1 MIFVSNYPGLT
12 DRFLKY
18 VKVET
23 RSDENSTTIP
33 STESQVEFAK
43 QLAAELKELGLSNVR
58 IHPTNGYVLA
68 TLPSNLEAG
77 KSAKKVGFIS
87 HMDTADFNA
96 KNVNPQIVDNYDG
109 QSVIKLD
116 EAGEYVLDPAE
127 FPNLKNY
134 RGHTLITTDGT
145 TLLGADDKAGV
156 AEIITAFAYLLKHPE
171 IKHGTLQLGI
181 GPDEEIGTGADH
193 FDVADFDADL
203 AYTVDGGPLGEL
215 EYETF
220 NAAQAE
226 ISFTGKNVH
235 PGTAKGVMVNASLLA
250 MDFQSRLPQ
259 DQVPELTAGREGF
272 FLLLS
277 VEGNVEEAKLTYII
291 RDHDRQKFEAKK
303 ALLNEIVAEMNQEL
317 DQKRVKA
324 EVKDQY
330 YNMRE
335 VIEKDM
341 TVVDLAKE
349 AMENLDIKPLI
360 FPVRGGTD
368 GSKISFM
375 GLPTPNLFAGGE
387 NMHGRYEYV
396 SVQVM
401 EKAVDLII
409 EIAKLAAK

>member
-1 MIFVSNYPGLT
+1 MSNYPGLT

-33 STESQVEFAK
+33 STKSQVEFAK

-317 DQKRVKA
+317 GQKRVKA

-409 EIAKLAAK
+409 EITKLAAK

>member
-1 MIFVSNYPGLT
+1 MSNYPGLT

-317 DQKRVKA
+317 GQKRVKA

>member
-317 DQKRVKA
+317 GQKRVKA

-409 EIAKLAAK
+409 EITKLAAK